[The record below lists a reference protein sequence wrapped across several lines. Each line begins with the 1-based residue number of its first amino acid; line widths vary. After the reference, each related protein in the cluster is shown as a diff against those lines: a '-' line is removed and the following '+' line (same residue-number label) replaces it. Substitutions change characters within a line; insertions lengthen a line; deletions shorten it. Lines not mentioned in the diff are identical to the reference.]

1 MLVSRLRWPALD
13 RELEFAS
20 GHQLDPLSAEQ
31 IPANMMSRLLDDG
44 DLHKLHRMLVKKKR
58 PAPSVRRQA
67 AVGGKS

>member
-1 MLVSRLRWPALD
+1 
-13 RELEFAS
+13 
-20 GHQLDPLSAEQ
+20 
-31 IPANMMSRLLDDG
+31 MMSRLLDDG